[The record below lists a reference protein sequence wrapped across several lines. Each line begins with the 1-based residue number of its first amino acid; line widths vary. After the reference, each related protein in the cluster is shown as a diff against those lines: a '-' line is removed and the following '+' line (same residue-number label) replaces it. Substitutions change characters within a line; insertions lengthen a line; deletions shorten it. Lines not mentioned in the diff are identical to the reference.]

1 MVSDRRTAAFSLIAS
16 GTLAL
21 VASVGLSVRFG
32 WPDILDAPAAEVL
45 PAFAEI
51 AGTVQTLFLLQMAG
65 SLVLIPGVIAL
76 HLLLARSRGTDAA
89 LLTVTAFGVL
99 APVIQSLGW
108 IRWPLV
114 VPGLA
119 ERYLDPTA
127 SAATTEATA
136 ATYELINA
144 YAGGA
149 LGENLG
155 WLLQGV
161 WAVGLAILAWRAA
174 DVAPAWLRRSLAV
187 VAVAW
192 TVTLVPAGWLANDP
206 LTAIGS
212 SIYSV
217 WYLVL
222 LVLGVVLLRV
232 AVPQARHRRRHVPP
246 DPAAPTAR
254 PRADPPPD
262 PRAAQPGGCGRTRQF
277 AAELGGCKPAEF
289 GRSQPSSAASGPRPA
304 RLRWP
309 GGSHPGRRAAAAR
322 ARDPVAGLG
331 AGQLPA
337 LAGVV
342 RRRRAAAARPGRGPT
357 SSTAAPGWGS
367 SRSGW
372 SGSRSSPGRRCRTSA
387 TSPRSTCGS
396 TRSTTT
402 AGAACCSGRWRRRGC

>member
-21 VASVGLSVRFG
+21 VASVGLSVQFG

-119 ERYLDPTA
+119 ERYLDPSA

-161 WAVGLAILAWRAA
+161 WAVGL
-174 DVAPAWLRRSLAV
+174 
-187 VAVAW
+187 
-192 TVTLVPAGWLANDP
+192 G
-206 LTAIGS
+206 
-212 SIYSV
+212 
-217 WYLVL
+217 
-222 LVLGVVLLRV
+222 
-232 AVPQARHRRRHVPP
+232 
-246 DPAAPTAR
+246 
-254 PRADPPPD
+254 D
-262 PRAAQPGGCGRTRQF
+262 PR
-277 AAELGGCKPAEF
+277 
-289 GRSQPSSAASGPRPA
+289 
-304 RLRWP
+304 
-309 GGSHPGRRAAAAR
+309 
-322 ARDPVAGLG
+322 
-331 AGQLPA
+331 
-337 LAGVV
+337 LA
-342 RRRRAAAARPGRGPT
+342 RRRRRPRLAAPDARRRRRRLDRHAGPRRLAGLRPADRDRLVDLLRLVPGPAGPGRG
-357 SSTAAPGWGS
+357 
-367 SRSGW
+367 
-372 SGSRSSPGRRCRTSA
+372 
-387 TSPRSTCGS
+387 
-396 TRSTTT
+396 
-402 AGAACCSGRWRRRGC
+402 CCSGRRRASPPPATPA

>member
-21 VASVGLSVRFG
+21 VASVGLGVRFG

-51 AGTVQTLFLLQMAG
+51 AGTVQSLFLLQMAG

-119 ERYLDPTA
+119 ERYLDPSA
-127 SAATTEATA
+127 SAGTTEATA

-174 DVAPAWLRRSLAV
+174 DVAPAWLRRTLAV

-192 TVTLVPAGWLANDP
+192 TVTLVPAGWLASDS

-212 SIYSV
+212 TIYSV

-222 LVLGVVLLRV
+222 LVLGVLLLRSPSRKLV
-232 AVPQARHRRRHVPP
+232 AT
-246 DPAAPTAR
+246 PAT
-254 PRADPPPD
+254 
-262 PRAAQPGGCGRTRQF
+262 
-277 AAELGGCKPAEF
+277 PA
-289 GRSQPSSAASGPRPA
+289 
-304 RLRWP
+304 
-309 GGSHPGRRAAAAR
+309 
-322 ARDPVAGLG
+322 
-331 AGQLPA
+331 
-337 LAGVV
+337 
-342 RRRRAAAARPGRGPT
+342 
-357 SSTAAPGWGS
+357 
-367 SRSGW
+367 
-372 SGSRSSPGRRCRTSA
+372 
-387 TSPRSTCGS
+387 
-396 TRSTTT
+396 
-402 AGAACCSGRWRRRGC
+402 